1 MANSSAAASIGSDP
15 PFDLACAGQRCP
27 GTADLDVV
35 LVLGDL
41 DAALDGARLVRHA
54 ATSLQPG
61 ARLAVVG
68 FTVAGDGFHADLAR
82 IRDDQHDAAL
92 LDGDWTAWED
102 ALREVFDLLVGDPAY
117 WKEPYRPEGRRTAVL
132 LVGPDPDPGRDA
144 AWSRQPEAAIRA
156 LMSERGWRVLSVGT
170 GPAASEAAVL
180 RACGT
185 GIAELGGPD
194 RPCDAGAAPGLSPP
208 VPPGGS

>member
-1 MANSSAAASIGSDP
+1 MANPSPAASIGSDP
-15 PFDLACAGQRCP
+15 PLDLACAGRRCP

-68 FTVAGDGFHADLAR
+68 FTAAGDGFHADLAR

-92 LDGDWTAWED
+92 LDGEWTAWED
-102 ALREVFDLLVGDPAY
+102 ALREVFDLLVGDRAY

-132 LVGPDPDPGRDA
+132 VVGPDPDPGCGA
-144 AWSRQPEAAIRA
+144 AWGRQPEVAIRT

-180 RACGT
+180 RACGS
-185 GIAELGGPD
+185 GIAELGGADMAP
-194 RPCDAGAAPGLSPP
+194 RPGPAVA
-208 VPPGGS
+208 PGGS